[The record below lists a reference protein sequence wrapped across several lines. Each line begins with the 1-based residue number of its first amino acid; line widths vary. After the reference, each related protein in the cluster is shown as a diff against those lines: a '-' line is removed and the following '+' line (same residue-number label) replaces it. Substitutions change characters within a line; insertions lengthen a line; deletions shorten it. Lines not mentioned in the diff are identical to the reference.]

1 MLTQSHHRPL
11 IHRYN
16 FDHDMGA
23 LPAVAIALLL
33 AAILVVAAQ
42 GTAPDATLE
51 VWHGNV
57 AQSR

>member
-1 MLTQSHHRPL
+1 MHTQSPRLPL
-11 IHRYN
+11 IQPTGSA
-16 FDHDMGA
+16 HDTPA
-23 LPAVAIALLL
+23 LPATVIALLL

-42 GTAPDATLE
+42 GTVPDATLD